1 MNIVLVGAGRM
12 GGEIALR
19 LADEGHDITVV
30 DNDEECLERI
40 ANTVDAM
47 TLLGNGADYSV
58 LEEAG
63 VAEADLLIA
72 VTDDD
77 AVNMLCCLTGK
88 KLGVKNTVA
97 RVRTMEYFRQ
107 MVFLKD
113 ELGLSLVLNPEQAAA
128 AEISRILRFPSAV
141 KVDSFAKGRAEMV
154 EHVVDEAS
162 PLCGL
167 RLDHMHSKF
176 GNIGILIAVVER
188 GDQVLIP
195 KGDFVLRTGDVIH
208 VVGAPNAISAFFKSI
223 GAYKRNVRNVM
234 LVGGGRIS
242 LYLGTYLIG
251 SGIRVKILE
260 RNPDNCES
268 INEIL
273 PKAEVLLGDGAD
285 PSVLEEEGVRSTDA
299 FVTLTGSDQNNIITS
314 MFARSVGVGKVVTKV
329 NEDTFRLMA
338 ADAKLDSFVLP
349 KNSAAEIVVSFV
361 RGMQRSIDTVGIES
375 LHDIAYGKAEV
386 IEFSINGDAPNLGV
400 PIRKLNIRRD
410 TLIAAIIRNSQCV
423 IPGGNDTLEKHDT
436 VIAVTT
442 KFGMNGFE
450 DIFVD
455 LGD

>member
-1 MNIVLVGAGRM
+1 M
-12 GGEIALR
+12 
-19 LADEGHDITVV
+19 
-30 DNDEECLERI
+30 
-40 ANTVDAM
+40 
-47 TLLGNGADYSV
+47 
-58 LEEAG
+58 
-63 VAEADLLIA
+63 
-72 VTDDD
+72 
-77 AVNMLCCLTGK
+77 
-88 KLGVKNTVA
+88 
-97 RVRTMEYFRQ
+97 
-107 MVFLKD
+107 
-113 ELGLSLVLNPEQAAA
+113 
-128 AEISRILRFPSAV
+128 
-141 KVDSFAKGRAEMV
+141 
-154 EHVVDEAS
+154 
-162 PLCGL
+162 
-167 RLDHMHSKF
+167 
-176 GNIGILIAVVER
+176 
-188 GDQVLIP
+188 
-195 KGDFVLRTGDVIH
+195 
-208 VVGAPNAISAFFKSI
+208 
-223 GAYKRNVRNVM
+223 
-234 LVGGGRIS
+234 
-242 LYLGTYLIG
+242 
-251 SGIRVKILE
+251 
-260 RNPDNCES
+260 
-268 INEIL
+268 

-314 MFARSVGVGKVVTKV
+314 MFARRVGVGKVVTKV